1 MARREGKTN
10 ERFVSKRR
18 DAEFRCRRACVN
30 QAACCQNS
38 VDHGCVLAGDVA
50 APRQR
55 TFGQRL
61 SGNSVF
67 FLGSYRN
74 SLERPRIG
82 SVAEISA
89 LSFPSAG
96 QCLVEHLFG
105 EGIDVR
111 FELLG
116 SVDDCL

>member
-1 MARREGKTN
+1 M
-10 ERFVSKRR
+10 
-18 DAEFRCRRACVN
+18 N

-38 VDHGCVLAGDVA
+38 IDHRCVLAGDVSA
-50 APRQR
+50 CRQR

-74 SLERPRIG
+74 SLQRPRIG

-89 LSFPSAG
+89 LSFPSADE
-96 QCLVEHLFG
+96 CLLEHLFG
-105 EGIDVR
+105 EGIDAR